1 MKKKEEKSESLQKKG
16 QMLMLYQTIKDIR
29 SGSMKE
35 ESLFKYIKLRV
46 QLSNIASEF
55 DKLREEASN
64 QTKPENWKD
73 GDSTAEWDKK
83 FQEIIDSWAAE
94 EIELNTHILTED
106 EGIDLVFSNPDLKGS
121 MQDLIMFNLI
131 IK

>member
-16 QMLMLYQTIKDIR
+16 QMLMLYQTIKDVR
-29 SGSMKE
+29 SGSMKK

-64 QTKPENWKD
+64 QTKPEDWKD

-83 FQEIIDSWAAE
+83 FQEIIDGWAAE